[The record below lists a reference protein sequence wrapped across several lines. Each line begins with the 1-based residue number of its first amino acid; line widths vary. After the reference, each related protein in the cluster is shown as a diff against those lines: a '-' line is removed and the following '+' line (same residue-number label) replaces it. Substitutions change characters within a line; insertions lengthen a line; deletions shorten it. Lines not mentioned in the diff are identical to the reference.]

1 MSHTAYVCS
10 YIILIM
16 RMVATPLHDPA
27 PLHNPE
33 RSRSTAP
40 QDKAD
45 EEGRVATSTIGG
57 VRLIIFMVV
66 LLGPPLYYARML
78 ANKAVRLLPRPLVI
92 HKTEDQTMPKKD
104 LIFFKHMRKS
114 GGTTLRH
121 YIYNRLLNV
130 SNSRTECQQESE
142 GERPYKIT
150 ETINAICKTDRW
162 TYYEQEYGSLSI
174 DCATSQSWDRV
185 LTMTIF
191 REPLARHWS
200 EFWNKVNGP
209 VDNLLNMSRD
219 QVKEVFLDWVGHEGG
234 PAYRRTLDPNETKRF
249 NKWRP
254 TGMNAGSYYA
264 NFQTRH
270 FLGNCTSG
278 RNQEQPADSKPFWC
292 SADSQKFW
300 CSAGPGCKGGCIFQN
315 TPRHISSEKMQ
326 VALGILNKFDIVL
339 TTETLR
345 ACSSSLERI
354 MTKVSGTTAPNNT
367 FLQDSSRSPG
377 GIRYPSMTKIL
388 DEDTMKMLRQD
399 NAADL
404 ELYNVAQRLAFRFC

>member
-1 MSHTAYVCS
+1 
-10 YIILIM
+10 M
-16 RMVATPLHDPA
+16 RMMATPRHDPA
-27 PLHNPE
+27 
-33 RSRSTAP
+33 RSRSTSG
-40 QDKAD
+40 QDRAD
-45 EEGRVATSTIGG
+45 EKGRVGTMCG
-57 VRLIIFMVV
+57 VRVIRLIIFMVV
-66 LLGPPLYYARML
+66 MVLLEPPLYYALMY
-78 ANKAVRLLPRPLVI
+78 ASKAPEEEAISLLPRPLVVD
-92 HKTEDQTMPKKD
+92 KTEDQTMPKKN
-104 LIFFKHMRKS
+104 LIFFKHMRKA

-130 SNSRTECQQESE
+130 SNSKMECQQEPE
-142 GERPYKIT
+142 GERSYTIT

-185 LTMTIF
+185 LTMTIL

-200 EFWNKVNGP
+200 EFWNTVNGP
-209 VDNLLNMSRD
+209 VDNLLKMSRD

-234 PAYRRTLDPNETKRF
+234 PAYRRTLHPNETKRF

-254 TGMNAGSYYA
+254 RGMNAGSYYA

-278 RNQEQPADSKPFWC
+278 RNKRKPANSKHCWC
-292 SADSQKFW
+292 SV
-300 CSAGPGCKGGCIFQN
+300 GPASFGGCIFQN
-315 TPRHISSEKMQ
+315 TPRHISSEEML

-354 MTKVSGTTAPNNT
+354 MTKVSGTTTPNKT
-367 FLQDSSRSPG
+367 FLQDSSRNPG
-377 GIRYPSMTKIL
+377 GIQQKYPSMTSIL

-404 ELYNVAQRLAFRFC
+404 ELYNVAQVLALRFC